1 MSSSTDYRW
10 RLDDWTEMAKQ
21 RYVSSEWFA
30 RIYAYLGKKDQVFE
44 QSDKTYQE
52 HEAGLPQTQ

>member
-10 RLDDWTEMAKQ
+10 RLDDGTEMEKQ

-30 RIYAYLGKKDQVFE
+30 RLYAYLGEKDQVFE
-44 QSDKTYQE
+44 QLEKTYQK
-52 HEAGLPQTQ
+52 HEAVLPQIQ